1 MKTNDDSRPNPARR
15 APSRA
20 AAAEP
25 LATAESIES
34 AGGAAPFSAPWEAR
48 AFALAVALGARG
60 NFRWA
65 EFRDRLID
73 EIAAADRAC
82 VAPEADA
89 DASAGQGYYECW
101 LRALERLALDKR
113 ILARDEIDRRAEAIA
128 ASPPARTRASTR
140 GPIRIA

>member
-1 MKTNDDSRPNPARR
+1 MKTRDDSRPNSVRR
-15 APSRA
+15 AGPSERLI
-20 AAAEP
+20 AAE
-25 LATAESIES
+25 SFES
-34 AGGAAPFSAPWEAR
+34 AGGSTFAEPWQAR
-48 AFALAVALGARG
+48 AFALAVALGAHG

-73 EIAAADRAC
+73 EIAAADRQQI
-82 VAPEADA
+82 EAGAGA
-89 DASAGQGYYECW
+89 DDSAGRGYYQCW

-128 ASPPARTRASTR
+128 ASPPARTRATSR